1 MKLTEKTKKYLAIGG
16 GAVACIGL
24 LAAISLQFAKAPAE
38 ADVLPEESSAVTEI
52 VIDPGSGGIVGETE
66 SAGEE
71 TESTEE
77 SGLVIQPG
85 AGTAAGEEN
94 ASKPADSRPA
104 QTDQP
109 EQSIQPEPTKPEAPD
124 AEVLKDPTTK
134 PDGTKVEGAPETVE
148 HDHVEQPKERPADP
162 DEPQAGDT
170 SGGQIYIPGFGW
182 VENHGGG
189 GSGTVADDMYENG
202 NKIGIMD

>member
-1 MKLTEKTKKYLAIGG
+1 MKLTEKTKKYLAISGV
-16 GAVACIGL
+16 AVACIGL
-24 LAAISLQFAKAPAE
+24 LAAISLQFAKGPAGE
-38 ADVLPEESSAVTEI
+38 DVLPEENGAVTEI
-52 VIDPGSGGIVGETE
+52 VVDPGVGGIAGETE
-66 SAGEE
+66 SAGGE

-77 SGLVIQPG
+77 SGLVLQPG
-85 AGTAAGEEN
+85 AGTSAGEGDH
-94 ASKPADSRPA
+94 SQSSDSRPA

-109 EQSIQPEPTKPEAPD
+109 EQSIQPEPTKPETPD

-134 PDGTKVEGAPETVE
+134 PDGTKVEGALEAVE